1 MYGTKLLNI
10 LKVYFKYKKIY
21 ITILNLKLVREKLF
35 KFKLKKVENKKT

>member
-10 LKVYFKYKKIY
+10 LKRYFKYKKIY
-21 ITILNLKLVREKLF
+21 ITILNLKLLREKLF